1 MYYLYLDTPA
11 GLQHSFGR
19 FTMTTTTLTASILPE
34 DIELEVE
41 RLEGLKLD
49 PPLTARQ
56 KIRDMV
62 DIIMSDSS
70 GHPFASHQ
78 ILHHI
83 NEYLYLSKT
92 YGNGEDE
99 DEHDTLLLAA
109 HRAG

>member
-1 MYYLYLDTPA
+1 
-11 GLQHSFGR
+11 
-19 FTMTTTTLTASILPE
+19 MTTTNLTASILPE

-49 PPLTARQ
+49 PPPTARQ

-62 DIIMSDSS
+62 DVIMSDSE
-70 GHPFASHQ
+70 HPFASDQ

-83 NEYLYLSKT
+83 IEYLSKT
-92 YGNGEDE
+92 YINGEDE

>member
-1 MYYLYLDTPA
+1 
-11 GLQHSFGR
+11 
-19 FTMTTTTLTASILPE
+19 MTTTTLTASILPE

-78 ILHHI
+78 ILHHV
-83 NEYLYLSKT
+83 NEYLSKT

>member
-1 MYYLYLDTPA
+1 
-11 GLQHSFGR
+11 
-19 FTMTTTTLTASILPE
+19 MTTTTLTASILPE

-49 PPLTARQ
+49 PPLTLTARQ

-62 DIIMSDSS
+62 DIIMSDSDSS

-92 YGNGEDE
+92 YGNGEDD